1 MKTKHGKTRIPRNY
15 LRPKGKGNMKTAMIK
30 YFAEILA
37 ESVLD
42 IQVMLINQWQ
52 AICSWWM
59 ENAIVLIPMHA
70 TRHPNRHFFHMHP
83 SKKATTRI

>member
-52 AICSWWM
+52 AICSW
-59 ENAIVLIPMHA
+59 
-70 TRHPNRHFFHMHP
+70 
-83 SKKATTRI
+83 